1 MLKTLTQTVLFKQ
14 TTPQA
19 LYKLYMDAKLHTTVT
34 GDIAKISE
42 KEGAIFSAFSGYITG
57 KNLQLVKNKLIV
69 QSWKGS
75 DWKKKDLDSNFILQ
89 FHKQGNDTLLIMVHA
104 NVPEKHAKGIKD
116 GWNTYYWKPW
126 KEYLAKSRKK

>member
-89 FHKQGNDTLLIMVHA
+89 FHKQGNDTLLIMVHT